1 MNTNK
6 IRVQFGKRCWQCCQ
20 LQHLS
25 WLPLRCLPSDKCGKR
40 ICNLVVC
47 KFRMTLATF
56 NSSLP
61 LHPLHSTLSTQSP
74 FPEPPPCS
82 AFKSGAFKTNFQFV
96 IKQLRGS
103 CPLPVAR
110 CQLPVGCKLAALES
124 TRIRVLMWCWW
135 CMQNT
140 LVVKKENKRW
150 SIKF

>member
-1 MNTNK
+1 MMAKLPYSFLWTLLPSVGLNALADLQLAALTLWLIKRLVNTNK

-40 ICNLVVC
+40 ICNLV
-47 KFRMTLATF
+47 
-56 NSSLP
+56 SS
-61 LHPLHSTLSTQSP
+61 HSP

-103 CPLPVAR
+103 CPLPVTGWL
-110 CQLPVGCKLAALES
+110 QVGRFRKY
-124 TRIRVLMWCWW
+124 
-135 CMQNT
+135 QNKGINVV
-140 LVVKKENKRW
+140 LVVHAEHSR
-150 SIKF
+150 S

>member
-6 IRVQFGKRCWQCCQ
+6 IRVQLGKRCWQCCQ

-103 CPLPVAR
+103 LPVAR
-110 CQLPVGCKLAALES
+110 CLLPVTGWLQVGRFRKY
-124 TRIRVLMWCWW
+124 
-135 CMQNT
+135 QNKGINVV
-140 LVVKKENKRW
+140 LVVHAEHSR
-150 SIKF
+150 S

>member
-6 IRVQFGKRCWQCCQ
+6 IRVQLGKRCWQCCQ

-56 NSSLP
+56 NSPLP
-61 LHPLHSTLSTQSP
+61 TPTALSTQSP

-103 CPLPVAR
+103 CPLPVTGWL
-110 CQLPVGCKLAALES
+110 QVGRFRKY
-124 TRIRVLMWCWW
+124 
-135 CMQNT
+135 QNKGINVV
-140 LVVKKENKRW
+140 LVVHAEHSR
-150 SIKF
+150 S